1 MEDQNTK
8 VLSVIKERDFY
19 HAKTIE
25 LKQYV
30 RKLEYD
36 NAELVKRDTE
46 LSARLKEVS
55 AKIPYRN
62 KRYNNRVQ

>member
-30 RKLEYD
+30 RKD
-36 NAELVKRDTE
+36 
-46 LSARLKEVS
+46 LSM
-55 AKIPYRN
+55 IMQN
-62 KRYNNRVQ
+62 